1 MRVIVVGAGEVGFN
15 LAKVLS
21 NEGHDVVV
29 IDKDEK
35 RISDIQERLDVLA
48 IQGSGSQLS
57 VLEEAG
63 VSESDML
70 IAVTDSDETNIV
82 ACLIAKQLGVKR
94 VVARVQTLEYDEP
107 TGMVA
112 QRIGIDLIINPTRVV
127 ASEIFHLL
135 QVPPASQVMEFA
147 SGRVVVYLL
156 RVSSDAPALGKSLV
170 EISKEIDGTFLVV
183 GIIRGGGAFIPHGR
197 NKIEAGDKVFVVGKR
212 EDLYKLSIYLGAE
225 WKKPKKIMLIGGGET
240 TYWLAKMLEEHG
252 FSGLKVISKSA
263 ERCGM
268 LADSLSSS
276 LVIQGD
282 GTDLALLKKEG
293 VSEVDGFVSLTQ
305 NDEVNLLSVLLAKS
319 QGAKKGIALVKKSD
333 YVKLVDYLEKIDAI
347 VNPRLAT
354 ASSILKHVWREDILS
369 IALVEE
375 ANARVVDVKVGK
387 GARIT
392 EGRLR
397 DLPLPEGFLVGA
409 IVRGEDVIIPRGET
423 KLEEGDE
430 AVVFLMGEMIKEI
443 PEWFSE
449 RGES

>member
-1 MRVIVVGAGEVGFN
+1 MRVIIVGAGEVGFN

-21 NEGHDVVV
+21 AEGHDVAVV
-29 IDKDEK
+29 DKDEK
-35 RISDIQERLDVLA
+35 KISDIQERLDVLPVH
-48 IQGSGSQLS
+48 GSGSQLS

-82 ACLIAKQLGVKR
+82 ACLIAKQLGIKR
-94 VVARVQTLEYDEP
+94 VIARVQTLEYDEP

-112 QRIGIDLIINPTRVV
+112 QRIGIDLIINPTKVV

-147 SGRVVVYLL
+147 SGKVVVYLL
-156 RVSSDAPALGKSLV
+156 KVSNSAMALGKSLF
-170 EISKEIDGTFLVV
+170 EISKEIEGDFLVV
-183 GIIRGGGAFIPHGR
+183 GIIRGGGTFIPHGR
-197 NKIEAGDKVFVVGKR
+197 DKVEAGDKVFVVGRK
-212 EDLYKLSIYLGAE
+212 EDLYKLSLYLGAE
-225 WKKPKKIMLIGGGET
+225 WKKPKKIMLVGGGET
-240 TYWLAKMLEEHG
+240 TYWLAKMLEESG
-252 FSGLKVISKSA
+252 FSGVKIISKSA
-263 ERCGM
+263 ERCNV

-282 GTDLALLKKEG
+282 GTDLALLKREG

-354 ASSILKHVWREDILS
+354 ASSILKHVWREDVLS

-375 ANARVVDVKVGK
+375 ANARVVDVKVGR

-392 EGRLR
+392 GGKLR

-409 IVRGEDVIIPRGET
+409 IVREGEVIIPRGET
-423 KLEEGDE
+423 QLKEGDE
-430 AVVFLMGEMIKEI
+430 AIVFLMGEMIKEV